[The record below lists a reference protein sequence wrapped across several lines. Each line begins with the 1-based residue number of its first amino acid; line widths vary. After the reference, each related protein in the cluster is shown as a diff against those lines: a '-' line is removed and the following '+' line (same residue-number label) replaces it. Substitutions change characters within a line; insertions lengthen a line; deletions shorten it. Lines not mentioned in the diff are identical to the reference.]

1 MPSLSIT
8 VQSGLPRP
16 RWAAARDPT
25 IPGASDA
32 YGSLSPGGSGRST
45 RASAHAAAALMEL
58 LLDSR
63 FACRGRGNGA
73 ASTLGT
79 RARSDLRCAVGSLA
93 PRRGHPRL
101 ACDVAAHLLHQ
112 RRGGHASLPACSG
125 VRARMLTAG
134 GSAHCPS
141 LESARLLRLPTAVH
155 ERSCLLTQPPPS
167 LLASACPSLSLSLA
181 CSPPWPPGC
190 PPPAAMDGLVD
201 TVVSA
206 AFVDSV
212 RARLLLLVAP

>member
-1 MPSLSIT
+1 MKVS
-8 VQSGLPRP
+8 SG
-16 RWAAARDPT
+16 AR
-25 IPGASDA
+25 SDH
-32 YGSLSPGGSGRST
+32 SGRLWLTLSG
-45 RASAHAAAALMEL
+45 RLGPIHACICPCGGGAHGVAS
-58 LLDSR
+58 DSR

-134 GSAHCPS
+134 GPAHCAS
-141 LESARLLRLPTAVH
+141 LASARLLHLPTAVR
-155 ERSCLLTQPPPS
+155 ECSWPNLPS
-167 LLASACPSLSLSLA
+167 LPASS
-181 CSPPWPPGC
+181 C
-190 PPPAAMDGLVD
+190 PPALSPAP
-201 TVVSA
+201 
-206 AFVDSV
+206 
-212 RARLLLLVAP
+212 LLLLPPSPAPLVGPQVAASSDEPHGGARCGRT